1 MQWAEKRLDRR
12 LSRLNRSW
20 VKQPQHQSAKQRER
34 DAKEPSSG
42 AAGAKHL
49 FALPP
54 NQHLRH
60 RFIDGK
66 RGVVKVHCVL
76 RGL

>member
-1 MQWAEKRLDRR
+1 MQWAQRRLDRR
-12 LSRLNRSW
+12 LLRLNRSW

-49 FALPP
+49 FAMPP
-54 NQHLRH
+54 RHHLCH
-60 RFIDGK
+60 RIVDREQGI
-66 RGVVKVHCVL
+66 VQMHCI
-76 RGL
+76 

>member
-1 MQWAEKRLDRR
+1 MQWAEIRLDRR

-34 DAKEPSSG
+34 GAEEPDSG

-54 NQHLRH
+54 S
-60 RFIDGK
+60 
-66 RGVVKVHCVL
+66 
-76 RGL
+76 

>member
-1 MQWAEKRLDRR
+1 MQWAQRRLDRR
-12 LSRLNRSW
+12 LLRLNRSW

-34 DAKEPSSG
+34 DAKEPDSD

-54 NQHLRH
+54 SQHLRH
-60 RFIDGK
+60 RFIDGQ
-66 RGVVKVHCVL
+66 RGVI
-76 RGL
+76 